1 MSSRQGY
8 APQTVDKFWIRA
20 VDNWVG
26 WEKSGKEK

>member
-8 APQTVDKFWIRA
+8 TPQTVDKFCIWA
-20 VDNWVG
+20 VDNWFG